1 MAKYEMQASNL
12 PQKEGEPTMYYP
24 RMRLA
29 GRMETDELVR
39 EAVHYTTFNA
49 AEAKAVLDIVLRNL
63 GLRMAMGYSVHIE
76 GFGTFTPSL
85 RLKKDRKRETGI
97 PGEQRR
103 NAQSIEV
110 GGIHFKPDREMVLE
124 VNRQCQLERSERKF
138 QRSST
143 RYTEAQRLE
152 LARDFLQTHDEMAL
166 WQYCGIT
173 GLLKNKASRELRR
186 WEADPAT
193 GICGTG
199 HGISKRW
206 KLKSPPLP

>member
-1 MAKYEMQASNL
+1 MAYYEMEETTLVTS
-12 PQKEGEPTMYYP
+12 KGEQTVRYP

-29 GRMETDELVR
+29 GRLEMKELVR
-39 EAVHYTTFNA
+39 EAVQSTTFNP
-49 AEAKAVLDIVLRNL
+49 AEAEAALGIVFRKL
-63 GLRMAMGYSVHIE
+63 GQRMAMGYSVHVE
-76 GFGTFTPSL
+76 GLGTFTPSL
-85 RLKKDRKRETGI
+85 RLKEGRLRETGAR
-97 PGEQRR
+97 GEQRR

-110 GGIHFKPDREMVLE
+110 GGIHFKPDKEMLRE
-124 VNRQCQLERSERKF
+124 VNSQCRLERSERKF
-138 QRSST
+138 ERSST
-143 RYTEAQRLE
+143 RYTEAERLE
-152 LARDFLQTHDEMAL
+152 LARNFLQTHSEMAL
-166 WQYCGIT
+166 WQYCALT